1 MYGHQTKIVI
11 VVGRCTH
18 VLTVVI
24 ISNKISIQL
33 NFICFFFLIFA
44 LLFAERVN
52 ELKSQIPDVDN
63 IFMIHRRIGEGTFS
77 TVFLTSLKYQ
87 EHVPAKNKRFF
98 ALKHLIPTSH
108 PKRVAQELRC
118 LKEIG

>member
-1 MYGHQTKIVI
+1 MECVCN
-11 VVGRCTH
+11 VSVFVRNS
-18 VLTVVI
+18 
-24 ISNKISIQL
+24 SNRLIY
-33 NFICFFFLIFA
+33 FFLSFFEYFIVSIELVA
-44 LLFAERVN
+44 

-63 IFMIHRRIGEGTFS
+63 IFVIHRRIGEGTFS

-118 LKEIG
+118 LKDIG